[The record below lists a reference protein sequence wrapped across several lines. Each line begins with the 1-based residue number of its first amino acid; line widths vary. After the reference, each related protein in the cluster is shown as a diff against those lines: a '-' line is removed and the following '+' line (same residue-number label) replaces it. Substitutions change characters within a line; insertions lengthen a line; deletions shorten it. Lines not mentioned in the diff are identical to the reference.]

1 LKLKPANPATA
12 SPSPAAFTHPT
23 TSIVTS
29 FQGRVLARTAQESHI
44 VDATIARQLFEK
56 TEVTFR
62 QITAALGNSEA
73 SAFTRTIWR

>member
-1 LKLKPANPATA
+1 M
-12 SPSPAAFTHPT
+12 
-23 TSIVTS
+23 TS
-29 FQGRVLARTAQESHI
+29 FKSRVLARTAQESHI